1 MPPPPPVNPQRLSPT
16 ESRTLHFYHG
26 MGVNVPYRP
35 RPSATGNALEENIP
49 CLKSPEKS
57 ANPRSKRYR
66 IGETGILQV

>member
-35 RPSATGNALEENIP
+35 RPSATGNALEVLHFELPKIVVDS
-49 CLKSPEKS
+49 C
-57 ANPRSKRYR
+57 
-66 IGETGILQV
+66 GEIVVDSCGVLF